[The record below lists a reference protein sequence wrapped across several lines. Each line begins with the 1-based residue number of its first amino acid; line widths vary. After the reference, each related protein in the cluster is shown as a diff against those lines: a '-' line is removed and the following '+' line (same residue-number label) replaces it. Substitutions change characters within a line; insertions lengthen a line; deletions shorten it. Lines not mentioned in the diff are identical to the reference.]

1 MVNVMSKVEDIL
13 MEAWNL
19 GINSIVMEKVT
30 KKQEDLKNKGN
41 RWVNMTELYEQSLEE
56 AKKEQSKN
64 RMNGSRNR

>member
-1 MVNVMSKVEDIL
+1 MSKVEDIL